1 MRDFA
6 EVFTNEREVKAMVDL
21 VWDKLED
28 QIKAS
33 FLEPS
38 CGNGNFLVE
47 ILDRKLALCQ
57 SDKDIL
63 TAYQSIFGI
72 DIQADNVAECKER
85 LLAMNPRLELRPKVR
100 RILNKNIIVG
110 DFLNDKL
117 KN

>member
-28 QIKAS
+28 QIKAT

-47 ILDRKLALCQ
+47 ILGRKLALCQ
-57 SDKDIL
+57 SDKEIL
-63 TAYQSIFGI
+63 TAYKSIFGI

-85 LLAMNPRLELRPKVR
+85 LLEMNPRPELRPKVK

-110 DFLNDKL
+110 NFLNYEL
-117 KN
+117 